1 MARNLTENQQ
11 KFLNVL
17 FEEAAGDV
25 VLAKKLAGQV
35 YTAVALASA
44 AVAAIVYPCV

>member
-1 MARNLTENQQ
+1 LLLLMCKYLVIAL
-11 KFLNVL
+11 
-17 FEEAAGDV
+17 
-25 VLAKKLAGQV
+25 KLAGQV